1 MAEANTAA
9 KTTDIATMFEEFCKQ
24 DGDLDGVDIDGIEL
38 PLDERTMQLMQQ
50 RPITSEFLTVFTQAD
65 RQTQENV
72 KTLYMAQLPRE
83 RAEAT
88 VKDHKE
94 ILLLQT
100 ELAVQETKR
109 LEAEADRNRSKIAE
123 PETEILKAKE
133 AVLQKEIELETMR
146 KRPHEGPSDHQSR
159 SKVIKS
165 PKASMQ
171 GLQITRFFAERANKV
186 GRPGLYITVVNHI
199 AVAKTWKLKDFDT
212 LYGITALSASQIRAM
227 RSEDFVAE
235 DSAKNHESGK
245 LWAKVKAALCE

>member
-65 RQTQENV
+65 RQTRENV
-72 KTLYMAQLPRE
+72 KTLYIAQLPRE

-109 LEAEADRNRSKIAE
+109 LEAEADRNRSKIGE

-133 AVLQKEIELETMR
+133 AR
-146 KRPHEGPSDHQSR
+146 N
-159 SKVIKS
+159 
-165 PKASMQ
+165 
-171 GLQITRFFAERANKV
+171 RA
-186 GRPGLYITVVNHI
+186 
-199 AVAKTWKLKDFDT
+199 
-212 LYGITALSASQIRAM
+212 
-227 RSEDFVAE
+227 
-235 DSAKNHESGK
+235 
-245 LWAKVKAALCE
+245 